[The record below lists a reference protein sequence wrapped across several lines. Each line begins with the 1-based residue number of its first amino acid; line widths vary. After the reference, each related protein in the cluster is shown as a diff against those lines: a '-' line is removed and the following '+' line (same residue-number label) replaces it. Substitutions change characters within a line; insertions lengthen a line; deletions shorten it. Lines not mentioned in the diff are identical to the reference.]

1 MKFPILTLL
10 FEVLHTPTPCYL
22 PTFQYFPAYPRNTG
36 QMISLVWVSSTKS
49 QSFSIMVF
57 THFTLKGGICLQIL
71 SYLIYPGY
79 TLTPGCH
86 VLWRAVIPS
95 IFLFFKSLL
104 IFLFNKK
111 QIQDFVRNYCY
122 FFFNQSSTTVMK

>member
-1 MKFPILTLL
+1 
-10 FEVLHTPTPCYL
+10 
-22 PTFQYFPAYPRNTG
+22 
-36 QMISLVWVSSTKS
+36 
-49 QSFSIMVF
+49 MVF

-86 VLWRAVIPS
+86 VLWRAMIPLIF
-95 IFLFFKSLL
+95 IFLKSHFLL
-104 IFLFNKK
+104 KK
-111 QIQDFVRNYCY
+111 KKTDLGFCKKLLL